1 MSQRNTTQ
9 LLNEKATLT
18 IERIEAEFRRH
29 LQPAVDQTALIQRL
43 LQDGV
48 YEIEDK
54 DGLLDLLVGSLASSP
69 QMRGSVSLELEG
81 AEWPAELW
89 YDSARSFVGWR
100 SWG

>member
-9 LLNEKATLT
+9 LLNDKAKLT

-54 DGLLDLLVGSLASSP
+54 DRLLDLLVGSLASSP
-69 QMRGSVSLELEG
+69 ITR
-81 AEWPAELW
+81 
-89 YDSARSFVGWR
+89 VGIA
-100 SWG
+100 